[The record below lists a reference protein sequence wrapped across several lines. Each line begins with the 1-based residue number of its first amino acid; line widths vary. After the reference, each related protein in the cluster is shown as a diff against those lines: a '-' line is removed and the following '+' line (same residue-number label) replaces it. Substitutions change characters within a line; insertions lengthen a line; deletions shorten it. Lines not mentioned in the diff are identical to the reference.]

1 MVKIRYRG
9 NDLSE
14 PDLAP
19 IKQEVNKIKKKVK
32 RMQCIHHTTPSTV
45 HLRYVRQNPVLEK
58 YIKACCYEFEL
69 SLKHQVQEQEPVKFN

>member
-14 PDLAP
+14 PDLGHVK
-19 IKQEVNKIKKKVK
+19 IEVNKIKKRVK
-32 RMQCIHHTTPSTV
+32 KMQCIHHETPSIV

-58 YIKACCYEFEL
+58 YINACCYEFEL
-69 SLKHQVQEQEPVKFN
+69 SLKHQVHEKVTA

>member
-14 PDLAP
+14 PDLADV
-19 IKQEVNKIKKKVK
+19 KSEVSKIKKKVK
-32 RMQCIHHTTPSTV
+32 RMQCIHHESPSTV

-69 SLKHQVQEQEPVKFN
+69 SLKHQVMEKMNV